1 MNAESTDQP
10 YALAELNRE
19 KTFGGDGTEKT
30 RFVPLIDM
38 GDYERRRSS
47 IADEIWEAATRCGF
61 FQLVN
66 HGIPQAMID
75 EAFLMSERFF
85 ALPATLKSRYPLQ
98 PGSNAGWEYTA
109 QVRPSTGTPD
119 QKESYQISLPRMAA
133 LWPGGSELPGFKAV
147 MLGFE
152 RVNWLLGMKVLDCIA
167 GRLGFEPDFFTTRH
181 DPQSSDYLSTLRLLH
196 YFALGE
202 SPADGK
208 YWRAGAHTDFD
219 CLTLL
224 HQRTGEAGLQLCP
237 GKEADTMA
245 WTDIEPQ
252 AGLVTCN
259 VGDMLMRWSDDRLLS
274 TLHRVRMPRAGESRG
289 SRYSMGFFCQANGD
303 AIIQGPRHRYAPI
316 AAREYLR
323 QRIAANR
330 L

>member
-1 MNAESTDQP
+1 
-10 YALAELNRE
+10 
-19 KTFGGDGTEKT
+19 
-30 RFVPLIDM
+30 
-38 GDYERRRSS
+38 
-47 IADEIWEAATRCGF
+47 
-61 FQLVN
+61 
-66 HGIPQAMID
+66 
-75 EAFLMSERFF
+75 
-85 ALPATLKSRYPLQ
+85 
-98 PGSNAGWEYTA
+98 
-109 QVRPSTGTPD
+109 
-119 QKESYQISLPRMAA
+119 
-133 LWPGGSELPGFKAV
+133 
-147 MLGFE
+147 
-152 RVNWLLGMKVLDCIA
+152 MKVLDCI
-167 GRLGFEPDFFTTRH
+167 GSRLGFEPDFFTTRH

-202 SPADGK
+202 SPADTQ

-224 HQRTGEAGLQLCP
+224 HQRSGEAGLQLCP
-237 GKEADTMA
+237 GREADTME

-259 VGDMLMRWSDDRLLS
+259 VGDMLMRWSDDQLLS
-274 TLHRVRMPRAGESRG
+274 TLHRVRMPRTGESRG

-303 AIIQGPRHRYAPI
+303 AVIQGPRHRYAPI